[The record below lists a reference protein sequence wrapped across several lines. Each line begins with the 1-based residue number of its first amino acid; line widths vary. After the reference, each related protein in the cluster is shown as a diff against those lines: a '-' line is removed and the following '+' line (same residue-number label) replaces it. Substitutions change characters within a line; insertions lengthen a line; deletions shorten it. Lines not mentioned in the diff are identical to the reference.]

1 MLLEFLGKMSCGFLR
16 RYENQENIL
25 WVPTPCIIT
34 KVNPGEEAG
43 EKVKCFVLLN
53 IA

>member
-1 MLLEFLGKMSCGFLR
+1 MLLKFLGKMSCGFLR
-16 RYENQENIL
+16 RCENQENIL

-34 KVNPGEEAG
+34 KVNPGEEAV
-43 EKVKCFVLLN
+43 EKVKCSVLLN